1 VAGVGAFGAAFLLGP
16 VNCHVRLLAL
26 FAIHLPVLGR
36 LLTRGAVVWANLA

>member
-26 FAIHLPVLGR
+26 FAIHLPVLGS
-36 LLTRGAVVWANLA
+36 LLTRGAVVWTNLA